1 MLKRREEEQ
10 PWLRPAGADDL
21 GLRRALAAP
30 LLGALVGAMAFLA
43 ALSVAGFLASAE
55 VAAHWQQGAGAS
67 LTVQVPHPGAMAGLH
82 TRREAVLAALQATPG
97 LASVR
102 ALSEAELA
110 DLLRPWLG
118 PDAERLSLPLPAVVA
133 VRLAAPGGVDLAALN
148 AKLQSV
154 APGTLVER
162 EDIWAMRL
170 AKLARSLELTAGAVL
185 VVVALV
191 AAAVV
196 AVATRAGLSARREA
210 IETVHGLGAT
220 DGYIAA
226 RFSARITRLAA
237 AGGLLGALLAMPVLM
252 GLSWLAMPFLRGSM
266 EAASATPEEPHWTAL
281 LPPELWL
288 LLVVLPVVTAGI
300 GWLTAQATVRQ
311 WLRRL
316 P

>member
-30 LLGALVGAMAFLA
+30 LLGAMVGAMAFLA
-43 ALSVAGFLASAE
+43 ALSVAGFLASGE
-55 VAAHWQQGAGAS
+55 V
-67 LTVQVPHPGAMAGLH
+67 
-82 TRREAVLAALQATPG
+82 VLAALQATPG

-237 AGGLLGALLAMPVLM
+237 AGGLIGALLAMPVLM

>member
-1 MLKRREEEQ
+1 
-10 PWLRPAGADDL
+10 
-21 GLRRALAAP
+21 
-30 LLGALVGAMAFLA
+30 
-43 ALSVAGFLASAE
+43 
-55 VAAHWQQGAGAS
+55 
-67 LTVQVPHPGAMAGLH
+67 
-82 TRREAVLAALQATPG
+82 
-97 LASVR
+97 
-102 ALSEAELA
+102 
-110 DLLRPWLG
+110 
-118 PDAERLSLPLPAVVA
+118 LSLPLPAVVA

-237 AGGLLGALLAMPVLM
+237 AGGLLGALVAMPVLI
-252 GLSWLAMPFLRGSM
+252 GLSWLAMPFLRGNA
-266 EAASATPEEPHWTAL
+266 EAPPAMPEGLQWAAL
-281 LPPELWL
+281 LPPGLWL
-288 LLVVLPVVTAGI
+288 LLVVLPMVAAGI